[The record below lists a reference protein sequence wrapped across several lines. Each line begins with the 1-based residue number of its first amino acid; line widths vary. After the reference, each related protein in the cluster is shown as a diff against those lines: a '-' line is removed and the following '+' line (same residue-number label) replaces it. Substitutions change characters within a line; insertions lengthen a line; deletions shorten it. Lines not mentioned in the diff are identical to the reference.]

1 LPTRREK
8 MPITLKRIYEEADSS
23 DGYRIL
29 VDRLWPRGLSKEKAK
44 VDEWMKEVAPS
55 NELRKLFHGGELAWA
70 EFEKQYRE
78 ELKTHLGELRTLAER
93 AKTLKV
99 TLLYSSKNSEQN
111 NATVL
116 KEYLESMNGE

>member
-78 ELKTHLGELRTLAER
+78 ELETHLGELRTLAER

>member
-1 LPTRREK
+1 

-78 ELKTHLGELRTLAER
+78 ELETHLGELRTLAER